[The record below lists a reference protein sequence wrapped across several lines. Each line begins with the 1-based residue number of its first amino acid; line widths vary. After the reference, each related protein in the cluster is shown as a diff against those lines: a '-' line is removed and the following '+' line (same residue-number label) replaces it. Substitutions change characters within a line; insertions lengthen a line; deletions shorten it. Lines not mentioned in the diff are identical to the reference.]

1 MARKFNQKT
10 LEVLEALN
18 ASKKTISSKELY
30 KNYGSK
36 MPYKEFYNLLFR
48 LSDLGLASKEKVLG
62 GLNVSITPE
71 GQKVFL
77 RNKPVRDGVWKLVI
91 FDIPEKQK
99 KVRQILRA
107 KLTALHF
114 KKWQNSIWITPYA
127 LDEEIEEEMK
137 ILADKFFVRLIKVR
151 EINKTDDLE
160 KLFA

>member
-1 MARKFNQKT
+1 
-10 LEVLEALN
+10 
-18 ASKKTISSKELY
+18 
-30 KNYGSK
+30 
-36 MPYKEFYNLLFR
+36 LLFR

-62 GLNVSITPE
+62 GLNVSITAE
-71 GQKVFL
+71 GQKIFL

-160 KLFA
+160 KLFDN